1 MSENPTEYAAVVGT
15 FDGVHRGHRYLIDD
29 LRQRASQRGLATA
42 LFTFTDHPLSSLAPD
57 RAPRLLTTVE
67 EKLSLLGTTGID
79 RIDIKPFD
87 TLASLTARQYIRHLS
102 ALGVR
107 LLLIGYDN
115 RFGSDGLTTLSQFVQ
130 AAHGTGV
137 TVEQALELTT
147 PDGLDINSSRIRRTI
162 AAGEI
167 SIANDLL
174 GYHYA
179 LTGTVVH
186 GKQLGRTIGFPT
198 ANLQLPPDTRKHP
211 VPRGVYACLA
221 SLHDGTTHP
230 AMVNI
235 GHRPTVDAP
244 GAPDSIEAHIIGVQ
258 TDLYDTPLTLS
269 FISRLRQERAFPSL
283 QALQAQLAQDRRQTI
298 DTIQSLNVHSTGHS
312 LYCP

>member
-1 MSENPTEYAAVVGT
+1 MSENPTGYAAVVGT

-29 LRQRASQRGLATA
+29 LCRRAGQRGLATA
-42 LFTFTDHPLSSLAPD
+42 LFTFTDHPLSTLAPD

-79 RIDIKPFD
+79 HIDIKPFD
-87 TLASLTARQYIRHLS
+87 TIATLTARQYIEQLS
-102 ALGVR
+102 ALDVK

-130 AAHGTGV
+130 ASQDTGV
-137 TVEQALELTT
+137 TVEQAIELTT
-147 PDGLDINSSRIRRTI
+147 PDGLDINSSHIRRTI
-162 AAGEI
+162 ANGEI
-167 SIANDLL
+167 SLANDLL
-174 GYHYA
+174 GYHYS
-179 LTGTVVH
+179 LTGTVIH

-198 ANLQLPPDTRKHP
+198 ANLQLPSGTRKLP

-221 SLHDGTTHP
+221 TLHDNTTHP

-235 GHRPTVDAP
+235 GHRPTVDTP
-244 GAPDSIEAHIIGVQ
+244 GAPDSIEAHIIGLQ
-258 TDLYDTPLTLS
+258 ADLYDTPLTLH

-283 QALQAQLAQDRRQTI
+283 QALQAQLDQDRRQTI
-298 DTIQSLNVHSTGHS
+298 DLI
-312 LYCP
+312 PPPRRP